1 MLKNWVLGIC
11 FCLNFLYVFLLVFG
25 RWKVEFNILSL
36 EDLFELDMYLKSY
49 FVEIRDWNRF
59 ILFDFFMVL
68 KMVNFFFKVYLYWKR
83 KYFILINLFIVRICS
98 IVFERW
104 RGFRIDLKF
113 FSKFLK
119 FLFIVGV
126 SGRVYSI

>member
-36 EDLFELDMYLKSY
+36 EDVFELDMYLKSY
-49 FVEIRDWNRF
+49 FVEIRDWNWF

-83 KYFILINLFIVRICS
+83 KYFIFIYLYYVYVVS
-98 IVFERW
+98 
-104 RGFRIDLKF
+104 
-113 FSKFLK
+113 FLK
-119 FLFIVGV
+119 DRGV
-126 SGRVYSI
+126 LG